1 MNTDVVWPSF
11 DEAELRVLRMQAKLQ
26 QWATDSPDRRFDDLF
41 NLVTDPCFYRLSAR
55 PLRSH
60 KNRRNELRG
69 GRSDNGTPFL
79 TWGSIVP
86 GALVGGV

>member
-41 NLVTDPCFYRLSAR
+41 NLVTDPCFLVVAWHRVR
-55 PLRSH
+55 G
-60 KNRRNELRG
+60 NRDPRR
-69 GRSDNGTPFL
+69 
-79 TWGSIVP
+79 
-86 GALVGGV
+86 